1 MNRLRLRN
9 AARVKASIEQLGRNW
24 VLHPDHAVTA
34 VAHAEVRAART
45 ETVDTRDVYLLPLES
60 PALYIQ
66 QCGRVHRDKG
76 PYAVDWEAV
85 EAIQRDLDRKRFKDL
100 FRSKGFNPVGQAFD
114 MGLLDF
120 EPIAIGH
127 PFHAQGSDQ

>member
-45 ETVDTRDVYLLPLES
+45 ETVDTSRLKAAGFQSL
-60 PALYIQ
+60 
-66 QCGRVHRDKG
+66 
-76 PYAVDWEAV
+76 
-85 EAIQRDLDRKRFKDL
+85 KD
-100 FRSKGFNPVGQAFD
+100 AFD
-114 MGLLDF
+114 RTRDALAKSGRCMPMLRISLG
-120 EPIAIGH
+120 GG
-127 PFHAQGSDQ
+127 Q